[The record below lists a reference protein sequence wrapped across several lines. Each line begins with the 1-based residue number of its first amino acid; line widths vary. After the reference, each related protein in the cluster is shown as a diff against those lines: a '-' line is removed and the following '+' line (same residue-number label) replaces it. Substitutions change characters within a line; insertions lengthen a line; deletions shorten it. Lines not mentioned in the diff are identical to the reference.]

1 MSISYHWDALTA
13 FEGNDLLILGLQS
26 KINSYQKKQQQEHKA
41 KTDINDNDWV
51 RVQRSL
57 VDPEAAVIKQ
67 TL

>member
-1 MSISYHWDALTA
+1 MSTSYHWDALTA

-26 KINSYQKKQQQEHKA
+26 KIKSYQKKQQQEHKA
-41 KTDINDNDWV
+41 KTDINDWV

-57 VDPEAAVIKQ
+57 VDPEAAVTKQ